1 MGFVLR
7 WVFAFLLVALTYNP
21 TPYNYIEWTTQNY
34 NVETPLAVL
43 MGLLLVIS
51 YIVYLRA
58 TLRSIGPFGVFLVLA
73 VVGAML
79 WVLYDKD
86 LLSMTNKTVNTWIG
100 VFALSLVLGIGLSWS
115 LVRRILTG
123 QADIDDVDQ

>member
-21 TPYNYIEWTTQNY
+21 TEYNYVGWTQQNY
-34 NVETPLAVL
+34 QTETPLTVL
-43 MGLLLVIS
+43 MGLLLLIS

-58 TLRSIGPFGVFLVLA
+58 TLRSIGPFGVILILA
-73 VVGAML
+73 VVGATL

-86 LLSMTNKTVNTWIG
+86 LLSMTNQDLNTWIG
-100 VFALSLVLGIGLSWS
+100 VFALSAVLGVGLSWS
-115 LVRRILTG
+115 IVRRMLTG
-123 QADIDDVDQ
+123 QADVDDLDQ

>member
-7 WVFAFLLVALTYNP
+7 WVFAFLLVSLTYNP
-21 TPYNYIEWTTQNY
+21 TQYNYVEWAVLNY
-34 NVETPLAVL
+34 KSETPLAVL

-58 TLRSIGPFGVFLVLA
+58 TLRSIGPFGVILILS
-73 VVGAML
+73 VVGATL

-86 LLSMTNKTVNTWIG
+86 MLSMSNKDLNTWIG
-100 VFALSLVLGIGLSWS
+100 VFALSTVLGIGLSWS
-115 LVRRILTG
+115 IVRRMLTG
-123 QADIDDVDQ
+123 QADVDDLDQ